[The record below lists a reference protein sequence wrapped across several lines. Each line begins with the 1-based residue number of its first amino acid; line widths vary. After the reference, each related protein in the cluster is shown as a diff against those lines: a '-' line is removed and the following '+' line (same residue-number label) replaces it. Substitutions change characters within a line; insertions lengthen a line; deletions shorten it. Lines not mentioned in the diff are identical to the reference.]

1 MVVHARIGGT
11 AAVRPQFRRGTAQG
25 SRARG
30 TPSRSGARGRVCP
43 GAHRL
48 LQHLLTMRVL
58 PSLSCL
64 PVLALLA
71 LAPFAWGCASLHH
84 AQLDEIDA
92 QSGHLRPFEIHVSE
106 TGVNTKAV
114 GTVASVALRSSTPSK
129 LADVVALFQFGPKTG
144 DVVFDDKFA
153 DSVAQQILNECPSAR
168 VTGLVSMRESTKYY
182 AVSGEYVTVRGFCI
196 VD

>member
-1 MVVHARIGGT
+1 M
-11 AAVRPQFRRGTAQG
+11 RR
-25 SRARG
+25 
-30 TPSRSGARGRVCP
+30 
-43 GAHRL
+43 
-48 LQHLLTMRVL
+48 L

-64 PVLALLA
+64 PVLALIA
-71 LAPFAWGCASLHH
+71 LAPFAGGCATLHH

-92 QSGHLRPFEIHVSE
+92 QNGHLRPFEIHVSE

-129 LADVVALFQFGPKTG
+129 LADIVALFQFGPKTG